1 MTARAPTATI
11 PRKRRAARGGAAD
24 SPLSFESLRTEGL
37 RLAQTLSGH
46 TWTDYNLHDPGVTM
60 LEQLCYAL
68 TDLVYR
74 TDFPV
79 ADHLR
84 APRSAGIEYAKL
96 SLHPPQDVFP
106 CRATSAAD
114 YRRVLLDQ
122 VPGLDDATLA
132 AGPPRDAG
140 GVSLGE
146 LRGLY
151 RLQLKLAQG
160 VMTGADTRVA
170 DARTAYRARRT
181 LCEDIDGRVSLMEDV
196 LCNLRVDV
204 ELSGPRDPVDVL
216 ADIYA
221 RCARHLAQ
229 GLSFHSLDELL
240 AEGLTLEQVYTG
252 PVTEQGFAPHA
263 DEPAPELLFVS
274 DLSLLVKGIDGV
286 QEVRALSLLRE
297 GDTQHSSAMRW
308 RGDTWSLR
316 LRVPGL
322 ADARAP
328 EAVRE
333 LLQQH
338 VTLRRRGAR
347 LSVSPVELSH
357 RLADLYAAS
366 RTRRRAAASSGT
378 APLPAGQYRDLRH
391 YASVQDDFPL
401 AYGLGRHGLPASAS
415 MQQKAQVVQL
425 KSYLALFEQVIA
437 HGTAQVE
444 HLRDLYSAAAPRGPS
459 YWWQMLDDSAV
470 PGLDAIYRPP
480 DDQPPGASPADVRS
494 AVQAEVYESRDP
506 HIERR
511 SRAFDHLLALH
522 GTTFTQNS
530 MRQFCDYLSP
540 GELELALIDNKA
552 AFLQDIVAL
561 NRDRAAGLDYAKRSW
576 GVPGSGTG
584 LQRRVGHLLGFRQV
598 HSRPLLQPFQQQR
611 RTLHGVGPDRAL
623 GAETEPGTTRPLRPH
638 LQPLARDEMRA
649 DLAAMPVLRGGLLSA
664 AVLRCG
670 LYRDRYRVR
679 GEPHDQADVQ
689 PHGRAAAGPQQL
701 VLGPDEAGR
710 WWPLGEFATPEAA
723 SRAADSLRRFLM
735 HLSFESEGLHVV
747 EHVLLR
753 PVGESPRHAALK
765 DLPADFY
772 ALRLSAVFPS
782 WTARCAQPNFQRL
795 ADETVQINCPAHV
808 AARCLWL
815 DHEAMAT
822 FETAYAEW
830 LEAKVLFCEATAS
843 ALDEASADPAAAA
856 RVNDAACRVIECL
869 RPVWARSTEPGHA

>member
-1 MTARAPTATI
+1 MSTRATATI
-11 PRKRRAARGGAAD
+11 ARKRRAARGGVAD
-24 SPLSFESLRTEGL
+24 SALSFESLRTEGL

-46 TWTDYNLHDPGVTM
+46 AWTDYNLHDPGVTM

-84 APRSAGIEYAKL
+84 APRSSGIRYPEL

-132 AGPPRDAG
+132 VGPPRDAG

-146 LRGLY
+146 MRGLY
-151 RLQLKLAQG
+151 RLQLKMAQG

-170 DARTAYRARRT
+170 DARTAYRKRRT
-181 LCEDIDGRVSLMEDV
+181 LCEDIDARVSLMEDV
-196 LCNLRVDV
+196 LCNLRVDA
-204 ELSGPRDPVDVL
+204 ELAGPRDPVDVL

-229 GLSFHSLDELL
+229 GLSFQGLDELL
-240 AEGLTLEQVYTG
+240 ARGLSLEQIYTG
-252 PVTEQGFAPHA
+252 PVTEQGFAPEA
-263 DEPAPELLFVS
+263 DEPAPELLFIS
-274 DLSLLVKGIDGV
+274 DLTAIVKSIDGV
-286 QEVRALSLLRE
+286 QEVRSLSLLRD
-297 GDTQHSSAMRW
+297 GDGQHSSAMRW
-308 RGDTWSLR
+308 RGDTWALR

-328 EAVRE
+328 EAVQA
-333 LLQQH
+333 LLRQH
-338 VTLRRRGAR
+338 VTLRRRGAV

-366 RTRRRAAASSGT
+366 RTRRRAAASTGT
-378 APLPAGQYRDLRH
+378 VALPQGQYRDLQH
-391 YASVQDDFPL
+391 YASVQHGFPHV
-401 AYGLGRHGLPASAS
+401 YGLGRHGLPSSASA
-415 MQQKAQVVQL
+415 QEKAQVLQL

-444 HLRDLYSAAAPRGPS
+444 HLRDLYSGVAPRGPS
-459 YWWQMLDDSAV
+459 YWWQMLDDSIV
-470 PGLDAIYRPP
+470 PGLDPVYRAP
-480 DDQPPGASPADVRS
+480 DDSPPLSSPDEVRG

-506 HIERR
+506 RTERR
-511 SRAFDHLLALH
+511 SRALDHLLALH

-540 GELELALIDNKA
+540 AELELALLDNKA

-561 NRDRAAGLDYAKRSW
+561 NRDRAAGLDYATRSW
-576 GVPGSGTG
+576 GELGSGTG
-584 LQRRVGHLLGFRQV
+584 LQRRVSHLLGFRHV
-598 HSRPLLQPFQQQR
+598 HSRPLLQPFRHQNR
-611 RTLHGVGPDRAL
+611 SLDGGGSGARTRM
-623 GAETEPGTTRPLRPH
+623 GTTRPLRPH
-638 LQPLARDEMRA
+638 LQTPSRDDMLA
-649 DLAAMPVLRGGLLSA
+649 DLTAMPVLRSKLLSA
-664 AVLRCG
+664 AVLRSG
-670 LYRDRYRVR
+670 LYRERYRVV
-679 GEPHDQADVQ
+679 GEPLDQA
-689 PHGRAAAGPQQL
+689 GARAASGPQEL

-710 WWPLGEFATPEAA
+710 WWPLGEFTTPEAA
-723 SRAADSLRRFLM
+723 ARAADSLRRFLM

-753 PVGESPRHAALK
+753 PIGNSAAHARLQG
-765 DLPADFY
+765 LPADFY
-772 ALRLSAVFPS
+772 ALRLSAVFPT

-795 ADETVQINCPAHV
+795 ADETVQLNCPAHV

-815 DHEAMAT
+815 DHEAMGT
-822 FETAYAEW
+822 FEEAYAEW
-830 LEAKVLFCEATAS
+830 LDAKFEFCEATAS
-843 ALDEASADPAAAA
+843 ALDEAAADPLAAA
-856 RVNDAACRVIECL
+856 RVNEAACLVIECL
-869 RPVWARSTEPGHA
+869 LPVWERSAEAARA